1 MKAADDELA
10 AGGGRT
16 RRVWITTLLISF
28 FVDILEPFHVECSGR
43 QFRLVKLL

>member
-10 AGGGRT
+10 AGGQNPTG
-16 RRVWITTLLISF
+16 VDNDFVNLF

-43 QFRLVKLL
+43 QFRLAKLL